1 MDDATPID
9 TAPTSRLR
17 AYYEL
22 TKPGITGYVM
32 ITAGVSAY
40 VASRGGIGLVD
51 AIHAMLGTGL
61 STAGA
66 LALNQFVERDYD
78 ARMTRTRGRPLPSQR
93 LTPPEALWISILL
106 LGAGLTYLT
115 LVSGWMPAAIAAASA
130 VTYLAVYTPL
140 KRRSY
145 VATLAGGFPG
155 AFPVLI
161 GWSAATGSVGVGAL
175 ALFSIA
181 YLWQL
186 PHVLGL
192 AWMLRADYAK
202 VGFKLIPEGGGR
214 TVGRHMVA
222 ATTVLLPV
230 SITPTLIGLTGWWYL
245 GGAILASVGFLAVA
259 VSAARDMTDARARTL
274 FLASLLYHPVLM
286 GLMMLD
292 TVRT

>member
-1 MDDATPID
+1 MDEAAPIE
-9 TAPTSRLR
+9 TTRSRLR

-40 VASRGGIGLVD
+40 VASRGQVSLAD
-51 AIHAMLGTGL
+51 AAHVMLGTGL
-61 STAGA
+61 ATAGA
-66 LALNQFVERDYD
+66 LALNQFVERDFD
-78 ARMTRTRGRPLPSQR
+78 ARMTRTRGRPLPSGR
-93 LTPPEALWISILL
+93 LTPAQGLRGGVALLA
-106 LGAGLTYLT
+106 AGLAYLAAA
-115 LVSGWMPAAIAAASA
+115 SGGLPAIIAAASA
-130 VTYLAVYTPL
+130 TAYLGVYTPL

-161 GWSAATGSVGVGAL
+161 GWSAATASLDRAAL
-175 ALFSIA
+175 AVFAIA

-192 AWMLRADYAK
+192 AWMLREDYAK

-214 TVGRHMVA
+214 VIGLHMVL
-222 ATTVLLPV
+222 ATGLLVPV
-230 SITPTLIGLTGWWYL
+230 SATPTALGLTAYWYL
-245 GGAILASVGFLAVA
+245 AGAVGASLGFFAVA
-259 VSAARDMTDARARTL
+259 VSAAMKMTETRARTL
-274 FLASLLYHPVLM
+274 FLTSLLYHPVVM

-292 TVRT
+292 TVRV